1 MYQCTFDMFYF
12 FFVFFFNS
20 TAENGYSSG
29 RQYGYSVAPISSC
42 KSLLS
47 AFAWGNLRFQ
57 GHKIVL
63 HVKGNQA

>member
-1 MYQCTFDMFYF
+1 MYQYTLDMFYSSY
-12 FFVFFFNS
+12 S
-20 TAENGYSSG
+20 TAGNGYSAG

-57 GHKIVL
+57 IYEIVL
-63 HVKGNQA
+63 HVKGKQA